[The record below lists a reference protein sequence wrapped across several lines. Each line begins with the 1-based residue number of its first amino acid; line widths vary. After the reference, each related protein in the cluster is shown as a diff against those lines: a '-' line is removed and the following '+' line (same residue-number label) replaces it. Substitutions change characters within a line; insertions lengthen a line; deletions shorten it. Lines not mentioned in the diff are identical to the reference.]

1 MTISNHANE
10 KPNEKLN
17 EWHKDV
23 KNESRILFAVYGFFI
38 LGVIMLYVS
47 VVGTLNKRG
56 VWMQEVSDRLERI
69 ENGK

>member
-1 MTISNHANE
+1 M
-10 KPNEKLN
+10 
-17 EWHKDV
+17 
-23 KNESRILFAVYGFFI
+23 KNESRILFTVYGFFI

-56 VWMQEVSDRLERI
+56 VWMQEVNDRLERI